1 MRGRPLRGGFSYD
14 DEVPILENPEGLA
27 LIWHKIR
34 EKRCELPP
42 LDDLRER
49 DAYVPMAV
57 ANAKVIC
64 LAIAPDALSG

>member
-42 LDDLRER
+42 QDDLRER